1 MDKFSDRQYVIDAG
15 KPQITGAKQHFW
27 DNLETKADRSRL
39 NLDAAQNII
48 NSSRLTLYQAD
59 KSAIKFISDD
69 GYTVINVKKEV
80 ITAVPEKIRKKYRDY
95 LEGK

>member
-1 MDKFSDRQYVIDAG
+1 MDKFSDRQYVIDVG